1 MASTKSKPTNQSC
14 DGMRLGLSPAWLAMN
29 PKSIVAMILAGTVCL
44 VLTSSIVTAM
54 FYPPGTV
61 TETFRLKI
69 FELLIYILGI
79 ISGWLLSKGNEPP
92 GPTKP

>member
-1 MASTKSKPTNQSC
+1 
-14 DGMRLGLSPAWLAMN
+14 MRLLHYGAMN
-29 PKSIVAMILAGTVCL
+29 PKSIVAIVLAGTVCL
-44 VLTSSIVTAM
+44 VLSTSIISAM

-79 ISGWLLSKGNEPP
+79 VSGWLLGRGSEPP
-92 GPTKP
+92 PPTTPPKA